1 MQHPRIGGPGLVGG
15 QDVFDGSAFRQWL
28 REGEQHMVQRF
39 DPSGPNDTIG
49 FFIAKF
55 AVDLPLEELAM

>member
-1 MQHPRIGGPGLVGG
+1 
-15 QDVFDGSAFRQWL
+15 VFYCFIRQWL